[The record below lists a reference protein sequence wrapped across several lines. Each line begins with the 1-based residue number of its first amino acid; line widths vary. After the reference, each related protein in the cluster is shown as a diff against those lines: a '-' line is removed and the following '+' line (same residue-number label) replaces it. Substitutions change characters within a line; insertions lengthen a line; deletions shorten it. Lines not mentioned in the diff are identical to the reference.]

1 MQALNNKI
9 TLITGAGSGI
19 GRALAIQLANQDC
32 KLILTDI
39 NNAALQET
47 ATLLPNTG
55 ELLLETLDVAS
66 LQQWEQ
72 LKAKTMATYKHVDI
86 LINNA
91 GVALCQPFS
100 DMSLENLDWLM
111 NVNFKGVVFGCKV
124 FLPLLEKS
132 PDAHIVNISSVFG
145 MIGVPTQSAYNASKF
160 AVRGLTE
167 SLHQELHETPINVS
181 CIYPGGIKTNIVKNA
196 RYFEGPDGITN
207 QQDASSEFANIA
219 MTTAEKA
226 ASTILK
232 GILKN
237 KKRIL
242 IGPDARAIDWMQRLL
257 PNSYDKLLRLGLKG
271 KQQRQRLKTT

>member
-1 MQALNNKI
+1 MQTLNNKI
-9 TLITGAGSGI
+9 ALITGAGSGI

-39 NNAALQET
+39 NQNALQET

-55 ELLLETLDVAS
+55 DHLLEAVDVAS

-72 LKAKTMATYKHVDI
+72 LKAKTLAKHTRIDI

-111 NVNFKGVVFGCKV
+111 DINFKGVVFGCKI

-132 PDAHIVNISSVFG
+132 PDAHIVNVSSVFG

-167 SLHQELHETPINVS
+167 ALYQELHETLINVS
-181 CIYPGGIKTNIVKNA
+181 CVYPGGIQTNIVKNA
-196 RYFEGPDGITN
+196 RYFEGPEGITN
-207 QQDASSEFANIA
+207 QQDASCEFAKIA
-219 MTTAEKA
+219 KTTPDKA
-226 ASTILK
+226 ARTILK

-242 IGPDARAIDWMQRLL
+242 IGADARAIDWLQRLL

-271 KQQRQRLKTT
+271 KQQKQRLETT